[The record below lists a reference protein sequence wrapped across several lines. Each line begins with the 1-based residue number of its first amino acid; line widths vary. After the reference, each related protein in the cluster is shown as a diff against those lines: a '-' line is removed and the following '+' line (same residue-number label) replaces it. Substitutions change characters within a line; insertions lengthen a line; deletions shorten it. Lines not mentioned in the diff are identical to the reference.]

1 MALQFIKRKKKRKM
15 IRPSYSEIGES
26 NKWTEQNTSKTH
38 KSCIT
43 SHITVAKF
51 VAKHNHDMT

>member
-1 MALQFIKRKKKRKM
+1 M
-15 IRPSYSEIGES
+15 IRPSYSDIGES

-51 VAKHNHDMT
+51 VAKHHHDMT